1 QIQHFRY
8 ALVTRLHAGHA
19 MPEEIN
25 SWIDYWATQVIL
37 PQFWWQALVVLL
49 ASSCAWLINHRLQKD
64 LELRVHDAAHGL
76 RHMAVRS
83 TQRLLWPISALLL
96 VILGRSILVVIEQPV
111 VLLDVV
117 VPVLLALALIR

>member
-1 QIQHFRY
+1 
-8 ALVTRLHAGHA
+8 
-19 MPEEIN
+19 
-25 SWIDYWATQVIL
+25 
-37 PQFWWQALVVLL
+37 
-49 ASSCAWLINHRLQKD
+49 CAWLINHRLQKD

-117 VPVLLALALIR
+117 VPVLLALALIRLIVYVLRKAFTVNPLLKSSENFVAMVVWIVVMLDLVG